1 MNRIDQIFKDAK
13 ESNHPVLLPFV
24 CAGSPTV
31 DSLPKLL
38 PALQSGGASIVEI
51 GFPYSDPVADGPTI
65 AAAMHDAIES
75 GITPDLIF
83 EQVKSVRN
91 DIDLG
96 LVAMVS
102 TSIVIAMG
110 GADSFC
116 KLAKDAGFDGCI
128 FPDLVFEESEQFSE
142 ACKEHGLT
150 NSMLISPSTHINRAA
165 DISKASSG
173 FVYLLARAGI
183 TGERSEIPDIS
194 DRVRELRQKSPTPI
208 ACGFGI
214 SNPEQVR
221 AVTQHADGAIV
232 GSALV
237 RRLIDSHDKGKEP
250 AQEAEAFLLELSTG
264 SFSMDDLMG

>member
-1 MNRIDQIFKDAK
+1 MNRIDAKFKNAK

-31 DSLPKLL
+31 DSLPEILI
-38 PALQSGGASIVEI
+38 ALQSGGASVVEV

-65 AAAMHDAIES
+65 AAAMHDAIGS
-75 GITPDLIF
+75 GITPEKIF
-83 EQVKSVRN
+83 EQVASVRG
-91 DIDLG
+91 DLEIG

-102 TSIVIAMG
+102 ASIVIAMG
-110 GADSFC
+110 GPDQFC
-116 KLAKDAGFDGCI
+116 KLASESGFDGCI
-128 FPDLVFEESEQFSE
+128 FPDLAFEESEPFSE
-142 ACKEHGLT
+142 ACKKHGLT
-150 NSMLISPSTHINRAA
+150 NSMLISPSTPIERAA
-165 DISKASSG
+165 AISKASSG
-173 FVYLLARAGI
+173 FVYMLARSGI

-194 DRVRELRQKSPTPI
+194 ERVRELRQKSPTPI

-237 RRLIDSHDKGKEP
+237 RRLVDAKASGKTP
-250 AQEAEAFLLELSTG
+250 SQEAEAFLMELSTG
-264 SFSMDDLMG
+264 SFSMDDLMS